1 MQQSVHR
8 IEELV
13 KIFIHATKV
22 SAETRRGQR
31 MSPGPLGL
39 TRSTDTTHVDG
50 NRVLGN
56 ICLGL
61 REAGEVGSGSLVEGE
76 QHMLLQRQERGRNR
90 RGHPVVGRK
99 MGCVWSR
106 EHAKVRCCRLPS
118 PVSFMPCGNSRF
130 SGCSGRVA
138 PAWEHPVRTTV
149 MPEYPG
155 TNILSRLSAP
165 LTARRPAAGCQ
176 VTPARKYFL
185 GPKRC
190 R

>member
-56 ICLGL
+56 VCLGL
-61 REAGEVGSGSLVEGE
+61 REAGEVGSGSLVERE

-90 RGHPVVGRK
+90 HGHPVVGRK

-118 PVSFMPCGNSRF
+118 SVSFMPCGNSRF

-138 PAWEHPVRTTV
+138 PAWEHPVRTTSCL
-149 MPEYPG
+149 
-155 TNILSRLSAP
+155 NIQAP
-165 LTARRPAAGCQ
+165 IPYLAYQRP
-176 VTPARKYFL
+176 
-185 GPKRC
+185 
-190 R
+190 